1 MTTNAKCLIV
11 QPIHQI
17 GIDILRR
24 AGITPILCPDPS
36 PETVL
41 RMISG
46 CFAVIT
52 RDAGLNAEAIAASG
66 TLRVIAVHGTG
77 HDTVDKSAAM
87 ATGTIICTTP
97 GANARSVAE
106 LTLGLSLALA
116 RRIPAADRAVRDSAT
131 GYRERECF
139 IELKGKTALIIG
151 WGHIG
156 RLVGAMF
163 SSGLGMKILAFSP
176 HVADIRGADK
186 VHDLYAGLAKA
197 HLISLHTPL
206 RPETDS
212 MIDSEAFAA
221 MRPGALLVNTARA
234 RLIDEAALADALDY
248 GVVAGAAL
256 DLFSADAPTGP
267 LGCDPRVILTPH
279 LGGTTEEALARTAEA
294 AAQNVI
300 SVLNGTKPDT
310 ALGTKEY
317 LP

>member
-1 MTTNAKCLIV
+1 MTINAKCLIV

-17 GIDILRR
+17 GIEILRG

-77 HDTVDKSAAM
+77 HDTVDKPAAM

-116 RRIPAADRAVRDSAT
+116 RRIPAADRAARDGAA

-139 IELKGKTALIIG
+139 IELKGKTALIVG

-163 SSGLGMKILAFSP
+163 SSCLGMKILAFSP
-176 HVADIRGADK
+176 RVADIRGADK
-186 VHDLYAGLAKA
+186 VHDLYTGLAKA
-197 HLISLHTPL
+197 HLVSLHTPL
-206 RPETDS
+206 QPKTDS
-212 MIDSEAFAA
+212 MINSEAFAA
-221 MRPGALLVNTARA
+221 MRPGVLLVNTARA
-234 RLIDEAALADALDY
+234 GLINEAALAHALEH

-256 DLFSADAPTGP
+256 DLFSPEAPAGP
-267 LGCDPRVILTPH
+267 LGHDPRVILTPH

-294 AAQNVI
+294 AAKNVI

-310 ALGTKEY
+310 ALRTKEY
-317 LP
+317 FS

>member
-1 MTTNAKCLIV
+1 MTTSPKCLIV

-17 GIDILRR
+17 GIEVLRR

-41 RMISG
+41 QMISG

-52 RDAGLNAEAIAASG
+52 RDAGLSAEAIAASG
-66 TLRVIAVHGTG
+66 SLRVIAVHGTG

-87 ATGTIICTTP
+87 AAGTIICTTP

-116 RRIPAADRAVRDSAT
+116 RRIPAADRAVRDNET
-131 GYRERECF
+131 GYREREF
-139 IELKGKTALIIG
+139 FTELRGKTALIVG

-156 RLVGAMF
+156 RLVGTMF

-176 HVADIRGADK
+176 RVANIRGAKK
-186 VHDLYAGLAKA
+186 VHDLFVALAQA
-197 HLISLHTPL
+197 DLVSLHTPL
-206 RPETDS
+206 RPETVS
-212 MIDSEAFAA
+212 MIDAEAFAS

-234 RLIDEAALADALDY
+234 GLIEEAALAHALEH

-256 DLFSADAPTGP
+256 DLFSPEAPTGP
-267 LGCDPRVILTPH
+267 LGRNPRVILTPH
-279 LGGTTEEALARTAEA
+279 LGGTTEEALARTAKA
-294 AAQNVI
+294 AAKNVI
-300 SVLNGTKPDT
+300 SVLNGIEPNT
-310 ALGTKEY
+310 ALSTKEY
-317 LP
+317 IS